1 MPGEHDPFFDKDYLE
16 QIKQER
22 SNAEKAIMIVKQI
35 LSGGVPESSHLFK
48 RKEVSEYL
56 GISMDSLRNWEMN
69 GLLTVKR
76 KQNGYRVYT
85 DADIQRLI
93 IIRSLK
99 CANYSSEAI
108 LQMLRQ
114 LSENPD
120 TDIAVILNRP
130 IGNCRPNHKNIC
142 YPINYGY
149 IQGVVAPD
157 GEEQNAYI
165 LGVNYSLKEF
175 TGRIIAI
182 VQRFD
187 DVEEK
192 WVVAPKNVVFSKDE
206 IVRQV
211 DFQKKTL

>member
-1 MPGEHDPFFDKDYLE
+1 MVCLLSKENRMD
-16 QIKQER
+16 
-22 SNAEKAIMIVKQI
+22 IVSI
-35 LSGGVPESSHLFK
+35 RMRIYSVLSLF
-48 RKEVSEYL
+48 VL
-56 GISMDSLRNWEMN
+56 
-69 GLLTVKR
+69 
-76 KQNGYRVYT
+76 
-85 DADIQRLI
+85 
-93 IIRSLK
+93 LK
-99 CANYSSEAI
+99 CANYSLEAI

-130 IGNCRPNHKNIC
+130 IGSCRPNHKNIC

-165 LGVNYSLKEF
+165 LGVNYFLKEF

-192 WVVAPKNVVFSKDE
+192 MGGSA
-206 IVRQV
+206 
-211 DFQKKTL
+211 

>member
-1 MPGEHDPFFDKDYLE
+1 MY
-16 QIKQER
+16 
-22 SNAEKAIMIVKQI
+22 A
-35 LSGGVPESSHLFK
+35 
-48 RKEVSEYL
+48 
-56 GISMDSLRNWEMN
+56 
-69 GLLTVKR
+69 
-76 KQNGYRVYT
+76 YRVYT

-99 CANYSSEAI
+99 CANYSLEAI

-130 IGNCRPNHKNIC
+130 LGSCRPNHKNIC
-142 YPINYGY
+142 YPINSGS

-165 LGVNYSLKEF
+165 PGVNYSLKEF

-192 WVVAPKNVVFSKDE
+192 MGGSA
-206 IVRQV
+206 
-211 DFQKKTL
+211 

>member
-1 MPGEHDPFFDKDYLE
+1 MKAALRLE
-16 QIKQER
+16 KKEQQ
-22 SNAEKAIMIVKQI
+22 MIGK
-35 LSGGVPESSHLFK
+35 
-48 RKEVSEYL
+48 
-56 GISMDSLRNWEMN
+56 
-69 GLLTVKR
+69 TV
-76 KQNGYRVYT
+76 T
-85 DADIQRLI
+85 
-93 IIRSLK
+93 
-99 CANYSSEAI
+99 
-108 LQMLRQ
+108 
-114 LSENPD
+114 
-120 TDIAVILNRP
+120 VIVDRP

-165 LGVNYSLKEF
+165 PGVNYSLKEF

-192 WVVAPKNVVFSKDE
+192 RVVAPKNVVFSKDE